1 MPPTIVVAGSAEAGG
16 ADCLIPVV
24 IELRRRGRT
33 VHVVAGPRAH
43 HLFAQAGVSFEHATD
58 AAATAVAERLV
69 QTHAPA
75 VVLTG
80 LVGPKDNLD
89 YALIRA
95 AKHLGRPVV
104 SALDSW
110 MNYADRLR
118 LVPDGPL
125 SPAITPDVI
134 AVMDGVALAEMVED
148 GVPAELC
155 AVTGHPKFDSL
166 AARGRPTSRLR
177 ERYGIDPDEVVLTFF
192 SHSIT
197 EAYPE
202 NQLGY
207 TEADAVGI
215 LFEGIRQLGRDTG
228 VFLLFK
234 EHPRAKTAGL
244 DRLVAPRRFRLIED
258 GDADELM
265 LGSDVVASM
274 ASTMLVFAA
283 GLGIPVISIQPNL
296 VPGEDRCI
304 LTRRRHVEAVGSA
317 QQFVAAFRAA
327 LESIRDGV
335 ASPLSGWALQDGK
348 AGVRVANLVDRR
360 AGLECS

>member
-1 MPPTIVVAGSAEAGG
+1 MPAPIVVAGTAEAGG
-16 ADCLIPVV
+16 ADCLIPV
-24 IELRRRGRT
+24 IMELQRRGRV
-33 VHVVAGPRAH
+33 VHVVSGPRAQ
-43 HLFAQAGVSFEHATD
+43 HLFAQAGLIVERATD
-58 AAATAVAERLV
+58 AEATAVAERV
-69 QTHAPA
+69 VRTHAPA

-95 AKHLGRPVV
+95 ARQMEQPVV
-104 SALDSW
+104 SVLDSW

-118 LVPDGPL
+118 LVPGGPL

-134 AVMDGVALAEMVED
+134 AVMDAVALAEMVED

-155 AVTGHPKFDSL
+155 EVTGHPKFDSL
-166 AARGRPTSRLR
+166 AARGRPASRLR
-177 ERYGIDPDEVVLTFF
+177 ERYGIGPEEVILTFF

-197 EAYPE
+197 EAYPG

-207 TEADAVGI
+207 TEADAVGV
-215 LFEGIRQLGRDTG
+215 LFEGIRQLDRDTG

-244 DRLVAPRRFRLIED
+244 DRLVPPRRFQLIED

-304 LTRRRHVEAVGSA
+304 LTRRRHVEAVGSD

-327 LESIRDGV
+327 LGAIREGV
-335 ASPLSGWALQDGK
+335 ASPLSGWARQDGK
-348 AGVRVANLVDRR
+348 AGVRVANIVDRR
-360 AGLECS
+360 AGMECA